1 MCGGVSGGVVIG
13 GEWLSSRMKVYLD
26 GRTGEL
32 KEWSL
37 RSPPSPSDAVVP
49 TLRRASRDLFT
60 THLASFPGY
69 ISGMGMQLI
78 HTYGHKIIVC
88 TLTSTSPLPFTLSSR
103 V

>member
-49 TLRRASRDLFT
+49 NLRRESKQLIYPFT

-69 ISGMGMQLI
+69 ISGMGMRLL
-78 HTYGHKIIVC
+78 HTYGHKIICVH
-88 TLTSTSPLPFTLSSR
+88 THEHLSLAFHSQ
-103 V
+103 

>member
-1 MCGGVSGGVVIG
+1 MSGGVVMG

-49 TLRRASRDLFT
+49 NLRRGSKELVYPFT
-60 THLASFPGY
+60 THLASFPGH
-69 ISGMGMQLI
+69 ISGMGMRLL
-78 HTYGHKIIVC
+78 HTYRHKIIVC
-88 TLTSTSPLPFTLSSR
+88 THTSTSHLPFTLSSR
-103 V
+103 M